1 MINNLGFSRIP
12 VAISEENPII
22 VGILLVKSL
31 IAVETKDL
39 SIAELYFY
47 GKIQLRVPVY
57 IAKDTKLPKVGR
69 IF

>member
-47 GKIQLRVPVY
+47 GKI
-57 IAKDTKLPKVGR
+57 
-69 IF
+69 